1 MFESTVVCG
10 RIALG
15 IQGEHHA
22 RKVSFAETQL
32 WKERF
37 GEGRFELLHQRNG
50 DVAPYPINMTIEND
64 VPYWYVT
71 ASDTAVAGVGKCELR
86 YIVNDVVIKSCT
98 FITDVD
104 ASLGEGTEAPE
115 PYKAWV
121 DEVFE
126 AAEDVKEATVHQPI
140 IGENGNWWVWDFNAS
155 AYVDTGVSVSGGG
168 NVDLTDYVKNTDYA
182 SADKGGAVK
191 IRDGYGLNISNG
203 VLSVR
208 GATES
213 NIDAENEYMPI
224 TPKHLK
230 YAVAKGG
237 EGHFAKEDA
246 VFEKGSFVWTDFE
259 YTADEEAF
267 ADIKDNS
274 IGAGSSYPI
283 TIHCKGKVIGF
294 TASSNGSYYK
304 LKVNGN
310 NVLENTSWS
319 TVSQTYTLPPTLMTE
334 DIVVELSVSQIDF
347 TDMTIQSIKGV
358 SELESQIGDI
368 DTALDSILDI
378 QNGLI
383 GGDAV

>member
-71 ASDTAVAGVGKCELR
+71 NSDTAVAGVGKCELR

-121 DEVFE
+121 DEVLE

-140 IGENGNWWVWDFNAS
+140 IGENGNWFVYDLKAS
-155 AYVDTGVSVSGGG
+155 GYVDTGTPAVAGDNDEITEHLSNSENPHKVTAEQTGAYTKEAANARFADKSTFKVINDNTTVLIGATHSSGGKNENTIIGYKAGEDVNDLG
-168 NVDLTDYVKNTDYA
+168 NTIIGARANTTA
-182 SADKGGAVK
+182 KQKVQKAVVIGRGAIADKSNQAVLGSDSITETLLK
-191 IRDGYGLNISNG
+191 GNIVVRDTNG
-203 VLSVR
+203 
-208 GATES
+208 T
-213 NIDAENEYMPI
+213 
-224 TPKHLK
+224 
-230 YAVAKGG
+230 
-237 EGHFAKEDA
+237 KEDRPIIFNEDGTITWKDDVNL
-246 VFEKGSFVWTDFE
+246 VFEERID
-259 YTADEEAF
+259 DIEEQLG
-267 ADIKDNS
+267 D
-274 IGAGSSYPI
+274 
-283 TIHCKGKVIGF
+283 
-294 TASSNGSYYK
+294 
-304 LKVNGN
+304 
-310 NVLENTSWS
+310 
-319 TVSQTYTLPPTLMTE
+319 
-334 DIVVELSVSQIDF
+334 VE
-347 TDMTIQSIKGV
+347 
-358 SELESQIGDI
+358 
-368 DTALDSILDI
+368 TALDIIIEFQEDLV
-378 QNGLI
+378 
-383 GGDAV
+383 GGEN

>member
-37 GEGRFELLHQRNG
+37 GEGRFELLHKRNG
-50 DVAPYPINMTIEND
+50 DDVPYPITLTIDDD

-121 DEVFE
+121 DEVLE
-126 AAEDVKEATVHQPI
+126 AAEDVKDATVHQPI

-168 NVDLTDYVKNTDYA
+168 ATSWNDLKDKPFYEKNEIAELVSNLTSEDYNNRNYPPCNFVVGNTYDVIWNGESYNGLICYD
-182 SADKGGAVK
+182 SH
-191 IRDGYGLNISNG
+191 GYHTI
-203 VLSVR
+203 
-208 GATES
+208 
-213 NIDAENEYMPI
+213 
-224 TPKHLK
+224 
-230 YAVAKGG
+230 GG
-237 EGHFAKEDA
+237 EGYPFIIDDDGGDSLYVLDNENEEGNFTVSIIRQKTIKKLD
-246 VFEKGSFVWTDFE
+246 EKYLPDSV
-259 YTADEEAF
+259 
-267 ADIKDNS
+267 
-274 IGAGSSYPI
+274 
-283 TIHCKGKVIGF
+283 
-294 TASSNGSYYK
+294 
-304 LKVNGN
+304 
-310 NVLENTSWS
+310 VLET
-319 TVSQTYTLPPTLMTE
+319 
-334 DIVVELSVSQIDF
+334 
-347 TDMTIQSIKGV
+347 
-358 SELESQIGDI
+358 ELENKGYQTEEQVTELINN
-368 DTALDSILDI
+368 ALGGIE
-378 QNGLI
+378 NGTY
-383 GGDAV
+383 

>member
-37 GEGRFELLHQRNG
+37 GEGRFELLHKRNG
-50 DVAPYPINMTIEND
+50 DDVPYPITLTIDDD

-104 ASLGEGTEAPE
+104 ASLGEGTAEAPD

-121 DEVFE
+121 DEVLE
-126 AAEDVKEATVHQPI
+126 AAEDVKDATIHQPN

-168 NVDLTDYVKNTDYA
+168 NVDLTGYVKNTDYA
-182 SADKGGAVK
+182 TADKGGVVK
-191 IRDGYGLNISNG
+191 VYAGNG
-203 VLSVR
+203 VSVFN
-208 GATES
+208 GQLALVAATNAQIDGRKAES
-213 NIDAENEYMPI
+213 VPI
-224 TPKHLK
+224 TPKNLE
-230 YAVAKGG
+230 YAVKSVGDGYYA
-237 EGHFAKEDA
+237 
-246 VFEKGSFVWTDFE
+246 T
-259 YTADEEAF
+259 EEQ
-267 ADIKDNS
+267 
-274 IGAGSSYPI
+274 
-283 TIHCKGKVIGF
+283 V
-294 TASSNGSYYK
+294 
-304 LKVNGN
+304 
-310 NVLENTSWS
+310 
-319 TVSQTYTLPPTLMTE
+319 
-334 DIVVELSVSQIDF
+334 
-347 TDMTIQSIKGV
+347 
-358 SELESQIGDI
+358 GDI
-368 DTALDSILDI
+368 DEALDSILDI

-383 GGDAV
+383 GGDVV